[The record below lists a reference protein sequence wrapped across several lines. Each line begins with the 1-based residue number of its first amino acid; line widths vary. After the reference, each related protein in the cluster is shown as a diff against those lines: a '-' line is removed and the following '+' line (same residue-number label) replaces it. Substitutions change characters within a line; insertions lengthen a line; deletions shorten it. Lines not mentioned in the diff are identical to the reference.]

1 MHTKEMKFV
10 NPWILVIYAFTIFVI
25 VIARFKV
32 VFIYQLI
39 LMAVAYILVTFAI
52 KHSARE

>member
-1 MHTKEMKFV
+1 METKFV
-10 NPWILVIYAFTIFVI
+10 NPWILVIYAFAIFVI

-39 LMAVAYILVTFAI
+39 LLAIAYILVLLAI
-52 KHSARE
+52 KYGAKEEN